1 MNLILI
7 LCVKPNEALFEFAES
22 INFCNVKIIV
32 DDNSKNYKNPHVYQL
47 SGREL
52 EKRGYCNSNKG
63 SHIKKSVIAWDKALF
78 YLSTIQFD
86 KCIILED
93 DVFVPS
99 ISILEKL
106 FTYDADLVVPRN
118 QFRNTDFKDWHWIN
132 IEKAIDR
139 PHYSSMVCGICV
151 SKALINAIDVFVQKN
166 KTLFHIEAM
175 FNTIAMQSNLKV
187 VCPNELKGIYAMGHF
202 DMTDFRLAPNI
213 LFHPVKNTQ
222 QHERYRKML
231 KSPLNTFCEQKTVDI
246 VSPKPYQHLL
256 IPHFLKNNC

>member
-22 INFCNVKIIV
+22 IKFCNVKIIV
-32 DDNSKNYKNPHVYQL
+32 DDNSKNYKNPHVHQF

-63 SHIKKSVIAWDKALF
+63 SHIKKNVIAWDKALF
-78 YLSTIQFD
+78 YLSMIQFD

-132 IEKAIDR
+132 IEKVIDR

-166 KTLFHIEAM
+166 KTLFHGRRKQ
-175 FNTIAMQSNLKV
+175 T
-187 VCPNELKGIYAMGHF
+187 
-202 DMTDFRLAPNI
+202 
-213 LFHPVKNTQ
+213 LFFFV
-222 QHERYRKML
+222 
-231 KSPLNTFCEQKTVDI
+231 F
-246 VSPKPYQHLL
+246 
-256 IPHFLKNNC
+256 